1 MIQRIQSLYLLLAL
15 LLIESLFF
23 MDMALFASD
32 NTNYILTH
40 LGIFEIT
47 SKGMNM
53 VMPSI
58 ALNILLWIT
67 SIALVVTIFLFKKR
81 VLQIR
86 IAGLSLGLLAGLT
99 GLIFFFGKSG
109 AKELS
114 AELSFT
120 WSIIFPII
128 AIVLVIMAIR
138 AIGKDEALVK
148 SLDRLRP

>member
-23 MDMALFASD
+23 MDLALFASD

-47 SKGMNM
+47 SEGMNM

-58 ALNILLWIT
+58 ALNILLWVT

-86 IAGLSLGLLAGLT
+86 IAGLTLGLLAGLT

-128 AIVLVIMAIR
+128 AIVLIIMAIR